1 MLKAGEERNER
12 MPRSAR
18 QAYDFNPTASTATV
32 QIVGKTVWMLIGIS
46 LSYKIRRRL
55 MAAYFLPE
63 KLKKSLQHRIGV
75 VPAPSCT
82 N

>member
-18 QAYDFNPTASTATV
+18 QAYDFNATASTATD
-32 QIVGKTVWMLIGIS
+32 KTVWMLIGIS